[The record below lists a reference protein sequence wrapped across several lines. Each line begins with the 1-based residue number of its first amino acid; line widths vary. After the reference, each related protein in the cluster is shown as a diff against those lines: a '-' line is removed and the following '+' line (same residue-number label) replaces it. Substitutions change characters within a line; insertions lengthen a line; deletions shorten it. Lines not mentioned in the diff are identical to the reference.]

1 MALTIYLIINYPWKW
16 KRSYVDCII
25 SCLLS
30 WFIQR
35 LLDAGLLI
43 KFLLIHRSYH
53 KIYLIR
59 TSFKVR
65 SLKISRPISSSSVHA
80 LWSGLYS
87 SSLTCLAGT
96 YHYHTQHSMIR
107 SFQVP
112 SRKGIVGS
120 SWMWNFMSLE
130 ARTRNPGHVRTY

>member
-1 MALTIYLIINYPWKW
+1 MKTI
-16 KRSYVDCII
+16 VDCII

-43 KFLLIHRSYH
+43 KFLLIHPSYH

-87 SSLTCLAGT
+87 SSLTCLVGT
-96 YHYHTQHSMIR
+96 YHYHTQHSYPTWHDKIISGSISKKDHGRFMDVKFYVTR
-107 SFQVP
+107 GTYTQ
-112 SRKGIVGS
+112 SR
-120 SWMWNFMSLE
+120 
-130 ARTRNPGHVRTY
+130 PC